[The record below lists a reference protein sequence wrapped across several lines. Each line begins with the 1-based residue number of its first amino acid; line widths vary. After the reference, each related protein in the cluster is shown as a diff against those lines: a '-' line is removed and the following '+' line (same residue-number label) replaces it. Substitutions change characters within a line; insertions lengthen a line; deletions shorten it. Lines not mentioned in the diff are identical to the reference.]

1 MATAARA
8 STAMRRAVS
17 RASVSSA
24 LSSSASIFLRSI
36 SAIRPATPFS
46 TASARGMGGGAV
58 GSAAGAGGGGFVG
71 SFRAMTQ
78 S

>member
-1 MATAARA
+1 
-8 STAMRRAVS
+8 
-17 RASVSSA
+17 
-24 LSSSASIFLRSI
+24 
-36 SAIRPATPFS
+36 
-46 TASARGMGGGAV
+46 MGGGAV